1 MAMFGPKTFST
12 VWLLVLALPVAGSAT
27 ETNYLALS
35 NQIHSIE
42 ENIAQLDAKVS
53 RQLNELAWFQR
64 LSDVAIIDKVN
75 FTGPPPKDTNN
86 LPSPPGSN
94 DVIVSAMTFLPRQ
107 PAKKVPLL
115 VFAHSEIHGN
125 VATHE
130 EARVVREMV
139 QQGYAVIAP

>member
-1 MAMFGPKTFST
+1 MAMLGPKKFPE
-12 VWLLVLALPVAGSAT
+12 VWLLILALPLATSAT

-35 NQIHSIE
+35 NQIHSLE
-42 ENIAQLDAKVS
+42 ENVAHLDAKLS
-53 RQLNELAWFQR
+53 RQLNELSWFER
-64 LSDVAIIDKVN
+64 LNDVAIIDKVN

-86 LPSPPGSN
+86 LASPPGSN

-107 PAKKVPLL
+107 PGKKLPLL

-130 EARVVREMV
+130 EAHVVR
-139 QQGYAVIAP
+139 